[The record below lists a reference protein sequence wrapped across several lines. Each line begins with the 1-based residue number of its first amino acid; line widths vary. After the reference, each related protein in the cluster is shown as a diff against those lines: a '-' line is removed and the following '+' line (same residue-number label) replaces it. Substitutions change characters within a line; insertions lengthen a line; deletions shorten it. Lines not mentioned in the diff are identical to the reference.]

1 MDIVTPGVGLIFW
14 TALLFLLVLV
24 VLRRFAYK
32 PILEA
37 VKAREDSIKEA
48 LSSSSKAKDEVEV
61 LKKEIEDMK
70 KEARAERETI
80 IKDAKEAADKLLSE
94 KQEVA
99 KKEYDRIVA
108 SAQEDIQNEKN
119 AALAEV
125 KNQVA
130 KFSVEI
136 AEKLLRKELSDED
149 YQKKLIN
156 ELLDDT
162 KLN

>member
-1 MDIVTPGVGLIFW
+1 MDIVTPGIGLIFW
-14 TALLFLLVLV
+14 TALLFSLVLV
-24 VLRRFAYK
+24 VLRKFAYK
-32 PILEA
+32 PILQT

-48 LSSSSKAKDEVEV
+48 LSSSTKAKDEVEA
-61 LKKEIEDMK
+61 LKKDIEEMK
-70 KEARAERETI
+70 QTARAEREI
-80 IKDAKEAADKLLSE
+80 ILKEAKDSAGKIITESQD
-94 KQEVA
+94 A
-99 KKEYDRIVA
+99 ARKEYERIVA
-108 SAQEDIQNEKN
+108 SAQEDIRNEKK

-156 ELLDDT
+156 ELLDET

>member
-1 MDIVTPGVGLIFW
+1 MDIVTPGIGLIFW
-14 TALLFLLVLV
+14 TALLFALVLV
-24 VLRRFAYK
+24 VLRKFAYN
-32 PILEA
+32 PILQT
-37 VKAREDSIKEA
+37 VKAREDSIREA

-61 LKKEIEDMK
+61 LKKEIEEMK
-70 KEARAERETI
+70 QTARAEREI
-80 IKDAKEAADKLLSE
+80 ILKEAKDSASKIMTESQDS
-94 KQEVA
+94 A
-99 KKEYDRIVA
+99 RKEYERIVA
-108 SAQEDIQNEKN
+108 SAQEDIRNEKK

-156 ELLDDT
+156 ELLDET